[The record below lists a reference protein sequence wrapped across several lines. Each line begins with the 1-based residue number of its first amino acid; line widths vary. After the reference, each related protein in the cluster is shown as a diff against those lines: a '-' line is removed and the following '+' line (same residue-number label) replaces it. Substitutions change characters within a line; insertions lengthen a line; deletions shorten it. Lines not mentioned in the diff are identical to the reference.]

1 MGKSKKFIGKKS
13 GTAEKKA
20 SREMT
25 VAEAAEL
32 VSCDESGYDAQLAA
46 KVARVRA
53 LLGEVAELPET
64 TTVVPSPKSHFRQ
77 RSNFRV
83 WHEPEATGLGVSF
96 IMYSPSSSDKE
107 PLRVG
112 DFARGDA
119 KTNALMGPVLA
130 ALKATPVLRD
140 KVIECR
146 FHSTLRGGA
155 MVLFAYNRP
164 IDADAAWKAAA
175 EALAAQLGPDVV
187 VIGRSRRVQIAVGGS
202 CPGRAQVEETLEI
215 PCEPPLRLELVQLE
229 GEFSQPNGAVCER
242 MLAWAMAAT
251 KPGDGAEPRDLLE
264 LYCGNGNFT
273 IPLSRHFRKVLATEL
288 TKPNAAVARE
298 NAAKNGRSNVVVARL
313 SAAEV
318 AEALR
323 RDREFAR
330 LKELGV
336 DLDAYDLGTLFVDPP
351 RCGLDAPTLKLAH
364 GFETVVYMSCGPD
377 TLAENLHALN
387 ATHVVAD
394 FAVFDQ
400 FPYTD
405 HCEVGVVLK
414 RRADADA
421 AVVPEPRPKDRAVSK
436 RYAKKHAARDKK
448 AGGGKHKGGGGGGK
462 KRPAPDGA
470 RDGAGKKKPKA
481 PEPKKGGAMGNCAI
495 M

>member
-1 MGKSKKFIGKKS
+1 MGKSKKFVGKKS

-130 ALKATPVLRD
+130 ALKTTPVLRD

-251 KPGDGAEPRDLLE
+251 KPAEGAAPRDLLE

>member
-1 MGKSKKFIGKKS
+1 M
-13 GTAEKKA
+13 
-20 SREMT
+20 
-25 VAEAAEL
+25 
-32 VSCDESGYDAQLAA
+32 
-46 KVARVRA
+46 
-53 LLGEVAELPET
+53 P
-64 TTVVPSPKSHFRQ
+64 
-77 RSNFRV
+77 
-83 WHEPEATGLGVSF
+83 
-96 IMYSPSSSDKE
+96 
-107 PLRVG
+107 
-112 DFARGDA
+112 
-119 KTNALMGPVLA
+119 
-130 ALKATPVLRD
+130 
-140 KVIECR
+140 
-146 FHSTLRGGA
+146 
-155 MVLFAYNRP
+155 
-164 IDADAAWKAAA
+164 
-175 EALAAQLGPDVV
+175 
-187 VIGRSRRVQIAVGGS
+187 
-202 CPGRAQVEETLEI
+202 
-215 PCEPPLRLELVQLE
+215 
-229 GEFSQPNGAVCER
+229 
-242 MLAWAMAAT
+242 
-251 KPGDGAEPRDLLE
+251 
-264 LYCGNGNFT
+264 
-273 IPLSRHFRKVLATEL
+273 
-288 TKPNAAVARE
+288 
-298 NAAKNGRSNVVVARL
+298 
-313 SAAEV
+313 AEV

-377 TLAENLHALN
+377 TLAEYLHALN

>member
-1 MGKSKKFIGKKS
+1 MGKSKKFVGKKS

-140 KVIECR
+140 K
-146 FHSTLRGGA
+146 
-155 MVLFAYNRP
+155 
-164 IDADAAWKAAA
+164 
-175 EALAAQLGPDVV
+175 LGPDVV
-187 VIGRSRRVQIAVGGS
+187 VIGRSRRVQIAVGGA
-202 CPGRAQVEETLEI
+202 PGAQVEETLEI

-229 GEFSQPNGAVCER
+229 GEFSQPNGA
-242 MLAWAMAAT
+242 
-251 KPGDGAEPRDLLE
+251 
-264 LYCGNGNFT
+264 
-273 IPLSRHFRKVLATEL
+273 VLATEL

-351 RCGLDAPTLKLAH
+351 RCGLDAPALKLAPRQ
-364 GFETVVYMSCGPD
+364 TVVYMSCGG
-377 TLAENLHALN
+377 HARGEPARAQRDARRRRLRRLRP
-387 ATHVVAD
+387 V
-394 FAVFDQ
+394 
-400 FPYTD
+400 PYTD
-405 HCEVGVVLK
+405 HCEANRLNYDRASRDTSKVFFDPLGLYPEDAEGQARMQLAELK
-414 RRADADA
+414 NARTAMIGFA
-421 AVVPEPRPKDRAVSK
+421 AVFVHHFMPAAVPGL
-436 RYAKKHAARDKK
+436 
-448 AGGGKHKGGGGGGK
+448 GGLH
-462 KRPAPDGA
+462 
-470 RDGAGKKKPKA
+470 
-481 PEPKKGGAMGNCAI
+481 
-495 M
+495 